1 VEATLGKAGGISAR
15 FPQFFHSFSTG
26 PQCDQDSLSITTAD
40 QSQILTLRNVKVYQR
55 LQRSSRRSVAF
66 RDWGIP
72 SQVAHYF
79 HAVFIFP
86 PHNGK
91 KPSFHCPNDL
101 AIYEKE

>member
-1 VEATLGKAGGISAR
+1 MPV
-15 FPQFFHSFSTG
+15 FHSFSTG
-26 PQCDQDSLSITTAD
+26 FPQAHSMIRILDRSALLISP
-40 QSQILTLRNVKVYQR
+40 QIVTLRNVKVYQR
-55 LQRSSRRSVAF
+55 LQRSSKRSVRF
-66 RDWGIP
+66 WGWGFP

-91 KPSFHCPNDL
+91 KPSVHCPNDL